1 MKRISFI
8 VIPLCIAMLAA
19 CGGTKNEY
27 VLNGIVPD
35 GVDNGEV
42 VYMTDYNDGLI
53 VDSAVVSDGKFV
65 FKGVADSAAAR
76 SLTLR
81 NLQANVILE
90 KGTMTVDMA
99 DPYSAKGNLLTEK
112 MNEFL
117 SKSADA
123 IVQTREKLANVD
135 MSLPVA
141 EQREA
146 QEKIVDDLFVELNE
160 LPKSYLKEHSND
172 MLGAMVFYTWMQNQM
187 EPSEKLFNEAS
198 KLVGENVLN
207 FGPIK
212 QMAEYY
218 SKLDQTAVGKPF
230 VDFTIEN
237 GNSDGSSASLSD
249 YVGKGKYVLVDFWAS
264 WCRPCRMEAPIIA
277 EVYNKYKGDL
287 FDVVGVAV
295 WDQREATLHA
305 IEEDGNKWSQIID
318 AQAIPTELYGIQGIP
333 HIILFG
339 PDGTIIARDLRGDNL
354 KNKVAEVLN
363 K

>member
-8 VIPLCIAMLAA
+8 VISVCAAMLVVC
-19 CGGTKNEY
+19 CGKNEY

-35 GVDNGEV
+35 GIENGEV

-53 VDSAVVSDGKFV
+53 VDSAVISGKKFV
-65 FKGVADSAAAR
+65 FKGVADSAMAR
-76 SLTLR
+76 SLTLGD
-81 NLQANVILE
+81 LQANIILE

-117 SKSADA
+117 SKSADIIEQA
-123 IVQTREKLANVD
+123 REKLAGVD
-135 MSLPVA
+135 MSLSA
-141 EQREA
+141 SEQGEI
-146 QEKIVDDLFVELNE
+146 QDEIVDDLFIELNE
-160 LPKSYLKEHSND
+160 LPRAYLKEHSND
-172 MLGAMVFYTWMQNQM
+172 ALGAMVFYTWMQNRT
-187 EPSEKLFNEAS
+187 ELSEELFNEAC

-212 QMAEYY
+212 QMAAYY
-218 SKLDQTAVGKPF
+218 DKLGQTAAGMPF
-230 VDFTIEN
+230 VDFTIDN
-237 GNSDGSSASLSD
+237 GNSDGSPASLSD

-264 WCRPCRMEAPIIA
+264 WCKPCRLETPVIA

-287 FDVVGVAV
+287 FDVVSVAV
-295 WDQREATLHA
+295 WDQREATLRA
-305 IEEDGNKWSQIID
+305 IEEDGNAWPQILD

-339 PDGTIIARDLRGDNL
+339 PDGTILARNLRGDNL
-354 KNKVAEVLN
+354 KNKVAEVLG